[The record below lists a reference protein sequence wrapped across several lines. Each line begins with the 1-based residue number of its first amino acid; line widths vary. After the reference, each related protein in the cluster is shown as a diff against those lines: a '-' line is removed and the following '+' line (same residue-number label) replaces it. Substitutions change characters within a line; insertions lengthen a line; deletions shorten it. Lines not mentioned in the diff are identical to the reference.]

1 MLSTNWDLVRPRYAT
16 KYCFGLAL
24 TLAAFAAFVQFPD
37 LLRSTYR
44 LYTAHSVSES
54 LVGEP
59 VYREKQ
65 ESLVQN
71 LVAPGAAS
79 VAPRPSA
86 VSDPADAAG
95 NKIEKQKQ
103 GARPAAAFR
112 LIAQKAEQNRRGAVL
127 LEESLKRLDRVA
139 AAAANRSRKAARPK
153 PSWLP
158 PYNPSKFRFTL
169 NPNLCSGGDDVP
181 AFFLVLVQSAVK
193 NFDRRSLVRDTW
205 GSVCRHN
212 DSATG
217 RTALCRLGF
226 VLGTSPDPVLEYRL
240 RDESSRHGDL
250 VTVRL
255 RGLLLQPVPV
265 HGDGPAVGTRELQ
278 AIRHMLFT
286 CPEFHEKEIFLF
298 LRRYLLKADDD
309 AFVNLAALRGY
320 LAGKSRRRR
329 RAIIGYLMKG
339 FRPNRN
345 RASKWFTS
353 PQLFAKARLPDF
365 VSGFAYAVTRDAVGP
380 LYAAARVAPI
390 FPFED
395 VYVTG
400 MCRERAPVVAG
411 SDPITLEGAPRFH
424 NHRKKKRGDVPA
436 NKRLCSLYGSVL
448 AQHELT
454 AAETRQ
460 LWEDLKSG
468 KCG

>member
-1 MLSTNWDLVRPRYAT
+1 MVRPRYAT

-65 ESLVQN
+65 EPLVQN

-86 VSDPADAAG
+86 VSDPANAAD
-95 NKIEKQKQ
+95 NRIEKQKQ

-112 LIAQKAEQNRRGAVL
+112 LIAQKAEQNRRSAVL

-158 PYNPSKFRFTL
+158 PYNPTKFRFTL

-212 DSATG
+212 DSTTG
-217 RTALCRLGF
+217 RTALCHLGF

-250 VTVRL
+250 VQSDFVDSYYNLSLSTVTGL
-255 RGLLLQPVPV
+255 RW
-265 HGDGPAVGTRELQ
+265 ANENCKRY
-278 AIRHMLFT
+278 A
-286 CPEFHEKEIFLF
+286 
-298 LRRYLLKADDD
+298 YLLKADDD
-309 AFVNLAALRGY
+309 AFVNLAALREY
-320 LAGKSRRRR
+320 LAGRSRRSR

-411 SDPITLEGAPRFH
+411 SNPITLEGAPRFH
-424 NHRKKKRGDVPA
+424 NHRKKKRGNVPA

-460 LWEDLKSG
+460 LWKDLKSG

>member
-1 MLSTNWDLVRPRYAT
+1 M
-16 KYCFGLAL
+16 
-24 TLAAFAAFVQFPD
+24 
-37 LLRSTYR
+37 
-44 LYTAHSVSES
+44 
-54 LVGEP
+54 
-59 VYREKQ
+59 
-65 ESLVQN
+65 
-71 LVAPGAAS
+71 
-79 VAPRPSA
+79 
-86 VSDPADAAG
+86 
-95 NKIEKQKQ
+95 
-103 GARPAAAFR
+103 
-112 LIAQKAEQNRRGAVL
+112 
-127 LEESLKRLDRVA
+127 EESLKRLDRVA

-181 AFFLVLVQSAVK
+181 VLFLVLVQSAVK

-212 DSATG
+212 DSAAG
-217 RTALCRLGF
+217 RAALCRLGF

-250 VTVRL
+250 VQSDFVDSYYNLSLSTVTGL
-255 RGLLLQPVPV
+255 RW
-265 HGDGPAVGTRELQ
+265 A
-278 AIRHMLFT
+278 
-286 CPEFHEKEIFLF
+286 HENCK
-298 LRRYLLKADDD
+298 RYAYLLKADDD
-309 AFVNLAALRGY
+309 AFVNLAALREY
-320 LAGKSRRRR
+320 LAGKSQRRR

-411 SDPITLEGAPRFH
+411 SNPITLEGAPRFH

-436 NKRLCSLYGSVL
+436 NKRLCSLYGNVL